1 MEVQAYT
8 GMEGKRINSL
18 QSRLKTASTPSDTKL
33 TTSEFST
40 SLVLRGDPVAN
51 STSRYWGRG
60 YVGVKGQEFTKLVK
74 QECLISTYTPRIH
87 STDALHE
94 KITSL

>member
-1 MEVQAYT
+1 MEVQAYA

-60 YVGVKGQEFTKLVK
+60 YVGVKGQ
-74 QECLISTYTPRIH
+74 ISHIETC
-87 STDALHE
+87 AKVLE
-94 KITSL
+94 KMASYGQGFF